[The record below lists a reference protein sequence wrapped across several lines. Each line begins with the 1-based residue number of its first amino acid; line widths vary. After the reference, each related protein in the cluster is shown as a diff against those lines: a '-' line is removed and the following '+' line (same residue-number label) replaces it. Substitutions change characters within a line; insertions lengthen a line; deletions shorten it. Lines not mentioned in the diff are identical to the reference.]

1 MFCEKCGAKLSEGAA
16 FCEKCGAPVGNKK
29 EESETSKKTV
39 AEKKVKPVKQEKK
52 SGEKKPHKK
61 SKAPLI
67 IGAAAI
73 IAAIAAVIFFV
84 ILPGRLTAST
94 MFLTDYDGDVTLSD
108 ADGKELKL
116 SKDRQMADGN
126 ELDTEEESKAYV
138 TLDEERFVTLMQLS
152 HAAFMQNGRKMRLE
166 LEEGSL
172 FFNVARVL
180 EDDESLEI
188 GSPNVVIGIRGTSG
202 YVVLEDEDTYIL
214 YMTSG
219 YVEAVATNPN
229 TDEEQTE
236 MVYAGEKLT
245 VVIDG
250 DEITIEIE
258 RLEPMDMPPEMI
270 EEIVSDFD
278 LAEHVLEDT
287 GWSGQEL
294 VDAADAN
301 DVSIKKS
308 IREKLL
314 EIESSEGLLSRLGIS
329 RTEYGT
335 YSVRVFGAN
344 ETGNIE
350 GASVI
355 MTSEDTDEEYELVT
369 GADGYA
375 YFDEIPVGNYI
386 LLCDADGFN
395 ARSVS
400 VEVTVD
406 GGSRDFPLAP
416 DMTGDDCY
424 VLLEWEGDQNLD
436 LCSYNEGIKE
446 YVNIAHPLDSTNSF
460 IYADNTAPARYE
472 LIYLKD
478 LYSDVSRTIYVLDTE
493 AAQMN
498 AQSSMCGDGVTVY
511 VYSSDG
517 LLFSATASDAETS
530 ALWSPCKIV
539 LGDVYEVNSYVYDF
553 TDDYAWI
560 SLEEADQVQIQPW
573 MQAYY
578 DYFSNWETDTTWGQ
592 FGDYFEKARLIYVD
606 DDDIPEVV
614 TDIWNDTVS
623 TATYFIYSYQ
633 DGVIYQTETFYDLEY
648 VEYGGVMVTY
658 PGWGDNP
665 DVQTLTDTGF
675 SYSGSVNDTT
685 VNFDSL
691 DMTKAELLAY
701 FASGAGGSDD
711 SSSGG
716 SADVSQ
722 ITGTWFNGDVL
733 YIDLYDDG
741 TCSMMSNGNDYGP
754 YSYTFDGETV
764 TFSSNMPFVDTFK
777 WDGNSFTCP
786 ELSSE
791 YGHFTPFP

>member
-29 EESETSKKTV
+29 EESETS
-39 AEKKVKPVKQEKK
+39 
-52 SGEKKPHKK
+52 KKPHKK

-250 DEITIEIE
+250 DEMTIEIE

-270 EEIVSDFD
+270 EEIVSDLD

-498 AQSSMCGDGVTVY
+498 AQSSMCGDGVSVY

-553 TDDYAWI
+553 SDDYAWI
-560 SLEEADQVQIQPW
+560 SLEETDQVQSQPW

-592 FGDYFEKARLIYVD
+592 FGDYFDKAALLYID
-606 DDDIPEVV
+606 DDDIPEVMTNV
-614 TDIWNDTVS
+614 YNPDVATD
-623 TATYFIYSYQ
+623 AYFLYSYQ
-633 DGVIYQTETFYDLEY
+633 DGEIYQKSLSWDSMNIEY
-648 VEYGGVMVTY
+648 AEKGGVIRFDRVDAEETVI
-658 PGWGDNP
+658 WS
-665 DVQTLTDTGF
+665 LTDSGF
-675 SYSGSVNDTT
+675 VNSTAAGGT
-685 VNFDSL
+685 MTSFDGL
-691 DMTKAELLAY
+691 DMTKEELLEY
-701 FASGAGGSDD
+701 FGGGAGGSDD

-777 WDGNSFTCP
+777 WDGSSFTCP